1 MALVGLKILIC
12 EFSSSATTIPASVDG
27 LRIKELVAKII
38 AHKMRNMKQRSAKA
52 AETQPESQPE
62 EYSDL
67 PRQDRKGLLPSN
79 IVDLEDFDVDAAS
92 DMLTAELQDKDREK
106 NSTIKEEVI
115 ETQQYMHSR
124 RGLRF
129 LS

>member
-1 MALVGLKILIC
+1 V
-12 EFSSSATTIPASVDG
+12 SSLPLQQPSLLHVDD

-38 AHKMRNMKQRSAKA
+38 AHKMRNMKQRSTKA
-52 AETQPESQPE
+52 AEARAESQPE
-62 EYSDL
+62 DSSDL

-79 IVDLEDFDVDAAS
+79 IIDLEDFDVDAAR
-92 DMLTAELQDKDREK
+92 DVLPAEPQEKDREK
-106 NSTIKEEVI
+106 NSAIREEVI

-124 RGLRF
+124 RSLYI